1 MWVALAVLAVAL
13 ATAVPARAAP
23 PSGCGLPGA
32 DQAVTGTFDAQRQG
46 SFVFV
51 PFAVPAGT
59 TQVRVAYCW
68 DRSQGTSDHT
78 LDLGVYQAR
87 GDARRPWGV
96 EDFRGWGGSGYRDVT
111 ITPQGFSS
119 DAQYEADP
127 KAYVPGR
134 TTRSFVPGPIPAGR
148 WAAELGLAN
157 IDQSDLDG
165 VGYRVEV
172 RTYRDRAF
180 AAAPYRRPPR
190 NPAPVRAETAWYA
203 GDFHVHAEH
212 SGDAR
217 ASFAKTLGYAFRAR
231 GAGGPGLDFVA
242 LTDHNTGTGW
252 PEEDRLRGAYPRNLI
267 MRGEEVTTYN
277 GHTNNIA
284 SGVEPDYRTGP
295 LYERQGDGGLRLVRA
310 AQPVS
315 RVFDTVNRAGGI
327 AQINHPT
334 LFPSPPFPSNLCRGC
349 QWTHGD
355 AATNYSKVD
364 SIEVAT
370 GPQRV
375 SAAPNPFVTTAI
387 EFWDDKL
394 RRGHHIAAVGGS
406 DDHRASG
413 GTGPTDAPV
422 GQPTTMVRAC
432 GLSEQSVRQAVEAG
446 RTYVKVGG
454 PGAPDL
460 DLTGR
465 IRGTSGPDAILGDT
479 IHSAAPIDF
488 RAAVRGA
495 AGGSILQVIKNGSVL
510 RAEPLS
516 GASATVDFTSAGP
529 GYYRLQVNEGALVS
543 AVSSPI
549 YVDGR
554 AGPPPSA
561 GACPPARTRLRA
573 AFGRGPTKVRRART
587 RVRCRVSGRGRRGC
601 RIRVLARQ
609 GRRLR
614 TIAYARVTVTGTSRV
629 ARLKLNRR
637 GRRLMARAPRRGLRV
652 RIRLR
657 ASGPGYDVGTAAKRF
672 RLRRTR

>member
-1 MWVALAVLAVAL
+1 MAVVL

-23 PSGCGLPGA
+23 PAGCGLTGA
-32 DQAVTGTFDAQRQG
+32 DHAVTGTFDASRQG

-51 PFAVPAGT
+51 PFDVPAGT

-111 ITPQGFSS
+111 ITPQGFSGE
-119 DAQYEADP
+119 AQYDADP

-157 IDQSDLDG
+157 IDSTDLDG
-165 VGYRVEV
+165 VGYRVEFKA
-172 RTYRDRAF
+172 YRDRAF
-180 AAAPYRRPPR
+180 ATSPYRRPR
-190 NPAPVRAETAWYA
+190 HNPAPVRPDTAWYA

-217 ASFAKTLGYAFRAR
+217 ASFTKTLGYAFRPIS
-231 GAGGPGLDFVA
+231 AGGPGLDFVA
-242 LTDHNTGTGW
+242 VTDHNTGTGW
-252 PEEDRLRGAYPRNLI
+252 PEEDRLRGDYPGRLVL
-267 MRGEEVTTYN
+267 RGEEVTTYN

-295 LYERQGDGGLRLVRA
+295 LFERQGDGSLRFLRGP
-310 AQPVS
+310 QPVS
-315 RVFDTVNRAGGI
+315 GVFDAVNRAGGI
-327 AQINHPT
+327 TQINHPT
-334 LFPSPPFPSNLCRGC
+334 LFPSPPFPSNMCRGC
-349 QWTHGD
+349 QWTHSD
-355 AATNYSKVD
+355 AATDYSKVD

-370 GPQRV
+370 GPQKV

-394 RRGHHIAAVGGS
+394 RRGHRIAAVGGS
-406 DDHRASG
+406 DDHRAAT

-454 PGAPDL
+454 PRAPEL
-460 DLTGR
+460 NLTGR
-465 IRGTSGPDAILGDT
+465 IRGTDGPDAIIGDT

-488 RAAVRGA
+488 RATVTGA
-495 AGGSILQVIKNGSVL
+495 AGGSILQVIKDGSIIRTV
-510 RAEPLS
+510 PLS
-516 GASATVDFTSAGP
+516 GSATVDFASTGP
-529 GYYRLQVNEGALVS
+529 GYYRLQVNEGQFVS

-549 YVDGR
+549 YVVAR
-554 AGPPPSA
+554 VGPPPSG
-561 GACPPARTRLRA
+561 GACPPPGRTRLEVGFSRH
-573 AFGRGPTKVRRART
+573 GPT
-587 RVRCRVSGRGRRGC
+587 RVRRGRFRLRCRVGGDGRRGC

-614 TIAYARVTVTGTSRV
+614 TIAYTRVTVLGTSRV

-637 GRRLMARAPRRGLRV
+637 GRRLVARGPRRGIRV

-657 ASGPGYDVGTAAKRF
+657 ASGPGYDVGRASKRF
-672 RLRRTR
+672 RLRPARGR

>member
-1 MWVALAVLAVAL
+1 MGRRALAAVAI
-13 ATAVPARAAP
+13 AVIGLVAPAAARAAP
-23 PSGCGLPGA
+23 PSSCGLPGP
-32 DQAVTGTFDAQRQG
+32 DQATTGGFDAARQG

-51 PFAVPAGT
+51 PFDVPAGT

-68 DRSQGTSDHT
+68 DGSQGTSDHT

-87 GDARRPWGV
+87 GDTRRPWGGA
-96 EDFRGWGGSGYRDVT
+96 DFRGWGGSGYRDVT

-119 DAQYEADP
+119 DAQYQADP
-127 KAYVPGR
+127 KAYTPGR

-157 IDQSDLDG
+157 IDPTDLDG
-165 VGYRVEV
+165 VAYRVEV
-172 RTYRDRAF
+172 KYYRDRAF
-180 AAAPYRRPPR
+180 AATPYRRPR
-190 NPAPVRAETAWYA
+190 HDPAPVRAGTAWYA

-217 ASFAKTLGYAFRAR
+217 ASFAKTLGYAFRPR
-231 GAGGPGLDFVA
+231 PAGGPGLDFVA
-242 LTDHNTGTGW
+242 VTDHNTGTGW
-252 PEEDRLRGAYPRNLI
+252 PEEDRLRGEYPGRLI
-267 MRGEEVTTYN
+267 LRGEEVTTYN

-284 SGVEPDYRTGP
+284 GGVEPDYRTGP
-295 LYERQGDGGLRLVRA
+295 LYERQGDGSLRLVRA

-315 RVFDTVNRAGGI
+315 GVFDTVNRAGGI
-327 AQINHPT
+327 TQINHPT

-349 QWTHGD
+349 QWTHSD
-355 AATNYSKVD
+355 AATDYSKVD

-375 SAAPNPFVTTAI
+375 SAAPNPFVATAI
-387 EFWDDKL
+387 GFWDDKL

-465 IRGTSGPDAILGDT
+465 IRGTRGPEAIIGDT
-479 IHSAAPIDF
+479 IHSAAPVDF
-488 RAAVRGA
+488 RATVRGA
-495 AGGSILQVIKNGSVL
+495 AGVSVLQVVKDGNVI
-510 RAEPLS
+510 RAVPLS
-516 GASATVDFTSAGP
+516 GPAATVDFDSTGP
-529 GYYRLQVNEGALVS
+529 GYYRLQVNEGQFVS

-549 YVDGR
+549 YVVGQ
-554 AGPPPSA
+554 AGPPPSG

-573 AFGRGPTKVRRART
+573 
-587 RVRCRVSGRGRRGC
+587 
-601 RIRVLARQ
+601 
-609 GRRLR
+609 
-614 TIAYARVTVTGTSRV
+614 
-629 ARLKLNRR
+629 
-637 GRRLMARAPRRGLRV
+637 
-652 RIRLR
+652 
-657 ASGPGYDVGTAAKRF
+657 
-672 RLRRTR
+672 

>member
-1 MWVALAVLAVAL
+1 MVAALGLLA
-13 ATAVPARAAP
+13 PASASAAP
-23 PSGCGLPGA
+23 PASCGLPGP
-32 DQAVTGTFDAQRQG
+32 DQAASGTFEASRQG

-51 PFAVPAGT
+51 PFDVPPGT

-78 LDLGVYQAR
+78 LDLGVYQSR
-87 GDARRPWGV
+87 GDSRTPWGGP
-96 EDFRGWGGSGYRDVT
+96 EFRGWGGSGYRDVT

-119 DAQYEADP
+119 EAQYEADP

-157 IDQSDLDG
+157 IDPTDLDG

-267 MRGEEVTTYN
+267 VRGEEVTTYN

-295 LYERQGDGGLRLVRA
+295 LYERQGDGALRLVRA

-327 AQINHPT
+327 TQINHPT

-355 AATNYSKVD
+355 AATDYSKVD

-375 SAAPNPFVTTAI
+375 SAAPNPFVATAI

-465 IRGTSGPDAILGDT
+465 IRGTGGPDAIIGDT

-488 RAAVRGA
+488 RATVRGA
-495 AGGSILQVIKNGSVL
+495 AGASVLQVIKDGSVL
-510 RAEPLS
+510 RAVPVS
-516 GASATVDFTSAGP
+516 GSASTVDFASAGP
-529 GYYRLQVNEGALVS
+529 GYYRLQVNEGPLVS

-561 GACPPARTRLRA
+561 GACPPARTPLRA

-587 RVRCRVSGRGRRGC
+587 RLRCRVSGRGRRGC

-614 TIAYARVTVTGTSRV
+614 TIAYTRVTVTGSSRV

-637 GRRLMARAPRRGLRV
+637 GRRLVAHAPRRGLRV

-657 ASGPGYDVGTAAKRF
+657 ASGPGYDVGTASKRF
-672 RLRRTR
+672 RLRRAR